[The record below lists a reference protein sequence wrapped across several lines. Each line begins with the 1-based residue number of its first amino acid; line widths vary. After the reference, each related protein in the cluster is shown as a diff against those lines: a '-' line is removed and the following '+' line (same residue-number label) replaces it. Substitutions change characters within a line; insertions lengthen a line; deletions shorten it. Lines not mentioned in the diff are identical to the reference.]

1 MNIRGICISLLTL
14 ALLLFICTGCD
25 NDNDQNYKPNAIALN
40 NWFDKA
46 IANRTQYFAIDASI
60 GGHIKG
66 EKGTILEFSANT
78 FSTLNDEV
86 ATGEVNIELIEI
98 YDRATMLLANK
109 PTNGKKADGSI
120 STLISGGEFFVNATQ
135 EGTQLKMKSG
145 YTIVAPTANTGSASQ
160 EMKLF
165 NGEIKCIENDC
176 DLIWNEQQDR
186 GVDVGETQDTGG
198 LTPAYFVF
206 QTKFGWTNIDRWYN
220 DPRPKTTIYVDV
232 PDGFDNTNCGIYLAY
247 DGEPAA
253 LASFDKYDKNK
264 NLFTEHYGLIPV
276 GLKVH
281 FILVSIIDDKI
292 HYAIQ
297 PATIAENHVE
307 IIDVVHPITEEQ
319 LVDLIHGLP

>member
-1 MNIRGICISLLTL
+1 MNIRAKTISFFTLT
-14 ALLLFICTGCD
+14 LLLFVCIGCD
-25 NDNDQNYKPNAIALN
+25 NDKDQNNKPNGAALN
-40 NWFDKA
+40 NWFDEA
-46 IANRTQYFAIDASI
+46 IANRTEYFTIDASI

-66 EKGTILEFSANT
+66 EKGTRLEFSANT
-78 FSTLNDEV
+78 FSTLSDEV
-86 ATGEVNIELIEI
+86 VTGEVKIELIEI
-98 YDRATMLLANK
+98 YDRATMLLTNK
-109 PTNGKKADGSI
+109 PTNGKKNDGNI

-135 EGTQLKMKSG
+135 EGRQLKMKSG
-145 YTIVAPTANTGSASQ
+145 YTIVAPTDNTGNISD

-186 GVDVGETQDTGG
+186 GVDTGEIQDTGG
-198 LTPAYFVF
+198 MTSAYFVF

-232 PDGFDNTNCGIYLAY
+232 PDGYDNTNCGIYLAY

-253 LASFDKYDKNK
+253 LASFDKYDIEK

-307 IIDVVHPITEEQ
+307 VIDIVHPITEEQ